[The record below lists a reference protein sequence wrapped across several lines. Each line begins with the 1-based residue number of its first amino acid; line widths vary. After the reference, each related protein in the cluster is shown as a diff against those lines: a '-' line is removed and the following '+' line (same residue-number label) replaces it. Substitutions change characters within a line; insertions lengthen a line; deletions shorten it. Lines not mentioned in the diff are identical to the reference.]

1 MSSNP
6 GTSPVSFQAFR
17 KKKEEERS
25 SRFKPK
31 KRLGSTAKKAKVSNE
46 VKVQVGVVSDD
57 GNGRLKKLKGRT
69 IPVLFNE
76 SDDAKILLQKAVDK
90 HARHYKQFDKDDIY
104 TILYQDMTLV
114 KNLPGSSTPF
124 TLGMYKQDLL
134 KPFSKIFFWL
144 CSVEDFEMCK
154 CDNDEEKENEDLMS
168 IGAFGSSEDKD
179 SENEDLM
186 CTGAFSSSEGKHIVP
201 LTPIATLPVLSTPAN
216 DKIAPPSDSLP
227 TSSQSSNNASSG
239 IEKYL
244 VSHQCPTCLIFCS

>member
-1 MSSNP
+1 MSRNP

-31 KRLGSTAKKAKVSNE
+31 KRLGSAAKKAKVSNE

-114 KNLPGSSTPF
+114 KSLPGSSTPF

-154 CDNDEEKENEDLMS
+154 CNNDEEKENEDLMS
-168 IGAFGSSEDKD
+168 IGDFGSSED
-179 SENEDLM
+179 
-186 CTGAFSSSEGKHIVP
+186 KHIVP
-201 LTPIATLPVLSTPAN
+201 LTPTATLPVLSTPAN

-244 VSHQCPTCLIFCS
+244 VSNQCPTCLLYFARDEIE